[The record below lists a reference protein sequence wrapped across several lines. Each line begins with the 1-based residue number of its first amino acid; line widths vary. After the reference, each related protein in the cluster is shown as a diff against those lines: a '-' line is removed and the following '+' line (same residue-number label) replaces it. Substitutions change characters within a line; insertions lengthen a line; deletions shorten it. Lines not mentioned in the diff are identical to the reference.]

1 MLSLHIRRLTL
12 AAAALAA
19 LPLAAGDLTIVYK
32 TVDNGKPGT
41 ATDYFAGGK
50 ARFGDQER
58 ETILDSATGTIT
70 TVDHEKKQY
79 SQFTLAEM
87 EAAMQQAA
95 AQMESARKQQEEAM
109 KNMPPAL
116 REKMQKMSGG
126 GMMGS
131 VTVVK
136 GTGTRKI
143 AGYDATPWNVS
154 MGDMMK
160 MQIWTTTAVQPSM
173 DPGQFE
179 RLRSLMTPAL
189 KGLGNAGEEFKKIQ
203 GFSLASTATVSVLGK
218 TMETTREA
226 TEVKTSPVDPSVFNV
241 PAGYKKVESPFAK
254 MGRK

>member
-1 MLSLHIRRLTL
+1 MLSLHFRRLTL
-12 AAAALAA
+12 AAATLAA

-32 TVDNGKPGT
+32 TMDNGKPGT
-41 ATDYFAGGK
+41 ATDYFAGNH
-50 ARFGDQER
+50 ARFGDAQH
-58 ETILDSATGTIT
+58 ETILDSASGTIT

-87 EAAMQQAA
+87 EASLQQAA
-95 AQMESARKQQEEAM
+95 AQMEQARKQQEEAM
-109 KNMPPAL
+109 KNMPPAM
-116 REKMQKMSGG
+116 REKMQKMTGA
-126 GMMGS
+126 GMMGG
-131 VTVVK
+131 VTVTK

-154 MGDMMK
+154 MGEMMK

-189 KGLGNAGEEFKKIQ
+189 KSMGNAGEEFKKIQ
-203 GFSLASTATVSVLGK
+203 GFSLASSSTVSVLGK

-226 TEVKTSPVDPSVFNV
+226 VEVKTSAVDPAVFNV
-241 PAGYKKVESPFAK
+241 PAGYKKVDSPFAK